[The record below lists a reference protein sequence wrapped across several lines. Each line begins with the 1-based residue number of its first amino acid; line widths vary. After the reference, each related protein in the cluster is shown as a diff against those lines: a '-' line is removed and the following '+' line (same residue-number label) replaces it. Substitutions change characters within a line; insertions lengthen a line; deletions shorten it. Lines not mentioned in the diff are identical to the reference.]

1 MFTLVPYYCTGT
13 FQKNKLTGYSSLR
26 NSKDPQCEIPLT
38 RHNIRNTCSSQR
50 RSALG
55 GFFRHVIFAKWVISK
70 ETTSNYRTVYTPP
83 PPLQN
88 IYPLI
93 QTGNFLSTESV
104 NIDQQHSLLLVN
116 NITTLIFL
124 QHTIIILLNFP
135 HLLSCGIPKLFLLSC
150 VLRKWRK

>member
-1 MFTLVPYYCTGT
+1 MKFLWLGTTFETLV
-13 FQKNKLTGYSSLR
+13 
-26 NSKDPQCEIPLT
+26 
-38 RHNIRNTCSSQR
+38 RHRGGLPW
-50 RSALG
+50 A

-150 VLRKWRK
+150 VLRKWRKWRKFNAYWSWTFQFLPCVWITCSSGNDC